1 MGANQLHKQII
12 MKPTGL
18 RDLGQIS
25 LKNVQNCS
33 KNIHHTTTTVKFQV
47 NYLEL
52 MTTYILL
59 VYFLT

>member
-18 RDLGQIS
+18 RHLGQIS

-33 KNIHHTTTTVKFQV
+33 KNIHHTTKTVKLQM
-47 NYLEL
+47 N
-52 MTTYILL
+52 
-59 VYFLT
+59 